1 MKFSKIISYFFHPIN
16 FSLIGAVIYFLFVPK
31 YINKQQEY
39 LMLLVI
45 FIATYIF
52 PLILLF
58 SMKRLSLINSYHLK
72 TIEERKFPT
81 LLFISICIFIGQWL
95 YKISIVNILAI
106 FYIGFALC
114 LILTYISLHF
124 NKKVSLHTS
133 AIGGLIGFLLYF
145 SYYFEINMI
154 LLLIGFFILSGI
166 IATARLKLKA
176 HTMSEVI
183 IGYIFGITTQLTV
196 FGIYYSI

>member
-52 PLILLF
+52 PLILLY

-114 LILTYISLHF
+114 LISTYISLHF

-154 LLLIGFFILSGI
+154 LLLVGFFILSGI

-176 HTMSEVI
+176 HTMTEVI